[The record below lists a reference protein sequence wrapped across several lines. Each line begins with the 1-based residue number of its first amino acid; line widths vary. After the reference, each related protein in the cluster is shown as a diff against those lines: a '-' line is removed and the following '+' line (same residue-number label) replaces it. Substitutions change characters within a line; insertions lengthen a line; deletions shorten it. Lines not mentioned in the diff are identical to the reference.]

1 MYFVVLYFC
10 IAIILLYFISFA
22 FHSQYSI
29 YKTAVHCCV
38 LTIFSKFLKKKVEGM
53 AYNMNDEVQ
62 IKLFTDTMMIMFMIM
77 KVTHVIADYYDDHDH
92 DISDE

>member
-1 MYFVVLYFC
+1 
-10 IAIILLYFISFA
+10 
-22 FHSQYSI
+22 
-29 YKTAVHCCV
+29 
-38 LTIFSKFLKKKVEGM
+38 M

-62 IKLFTDTMMIMFMIM
+62 IKLFTDTMMFMIMIMIM

>member
-1 MYFVVLYFC
+1 
-10 IAIILLYFISFA
+10 
-22 FHSQYSI
+22 
-29 YKTAVHCCV
+29 
-38 LTIFSKFLKKKVEGM
+38 M

-92 DISDE
+92 DIFDE